1 MGLLR
6 LLVLC
11 ILATCCR
18 TGSPPQE
25 VLKSSPLLP
34 RGCNDSDVLA
44 IAGFALQDVNK
55 EQKDGYVL
63 ALNRVHDVWEHRQE
77 GLGSLF
83 YLTLDVVESNC
94 HVLSKKTGEDCGV
107 LHGSV
112 NVCCQAY
119 GQCKAMFYINQP
131 RRVLYLPAYNCTLRP
146 VSRRKL
152 NDMCPDCPNP
162 ILTDGSDP
170 SILEA
175 ARESLAKYNNES
187 TSKQYSLVKVTRASS
202 QWVFDPTYFVEYL
215 VKESPCTKSQASNC
229 SFQSS
234 DSVPIGL
241 CKGSLT
247 QGNSEKLVSVTCDFF
262 TSQIQAPEGENSAV
276 KQGPASLPKVEEHR
290 KKNATSSKSSSQ
302 TAPTGSVQ
310 YLPDL
315 DDEKPKDSQGKGPQ
329 EAFPVQLE
337 LTTNPQGDTLDVSFL
352 GLKEEKLVV
361 LPFPP
366 KNQHSDKCPGPAQ
379 DANPLILPP

>member
-25 VLKSSPLLP
+25 VLKPSPLLP

-44 IAGFALQDVNK
+44 VAGFALQDINK

-63 ALNRVHDVWEHRQE
+63 ALNRVHSVWEHR
-77 GLGSLF
+77 
-83 YLTLDVVESNC
+83 
-94 HVLSKKTGEDCGV
+94 
-107 LHGSV
+107 
-112 NVCCQAY
+112 QAY

-162 ILTDGSDP
+162 ILTDWSDP

-276 KQGPASLPKVEEHR
+276 QQVPASLPKLEEHP

-315 DDEKPKDSQGKGPQ
+315 DDEKPKDSQGEGPQ

-337 LTTNPQGDTLDVSFL
+337 FTTNPQGDTLDVSFL

-379 DANPLILPP
+379 NANPLILPP

>member
-25 VLKSSPLLP
+25 VLKPSPLLP

-44 IAGFALQDVNK
+44 VAGFALQDINK

-63 ALNRVHDVWEHRQE
+63 ALNRVHSVWEHRQ
-77 GLGSLF
+77 
-83 YLTLDVVESNC
+83 
-94 HVLSKKTGEDCGV
+94 
-107 LHGSV
+107 
-112 NVCCQAY
+112 A
-119 GQCKAMFYINQP
+119 I
-131 RRVLYLPAYNCTLRP
+131 
-146 VSRRKL
+146 SRRKL

-162 ILTDGSDP
+162 ILTDWSDP

-276 KQGPASLPKVEEHR
+276 QQVPASLPKLEEHP

-315 DDEKPKDSQGKGPQ
+315 DDEKPKDSQGEGPQ

-337 LTTNPQGDTLDVSFL
+337 FTTNPQGDTLDVSFL

-379 DANPLILPP
+379 NANPLILPP